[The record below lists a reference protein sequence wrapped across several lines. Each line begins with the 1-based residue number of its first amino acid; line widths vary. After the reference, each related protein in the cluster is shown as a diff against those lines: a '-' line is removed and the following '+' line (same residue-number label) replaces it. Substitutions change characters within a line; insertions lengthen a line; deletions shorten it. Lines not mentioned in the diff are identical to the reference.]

1 MDLTK
6 LNDISNEVEKYNAQL
21 LPVIKGRTDNEVKK
35 IYEFGFR
42 AVSYTHLRAHET

>member
-42 AVSYTHLRAHET
+42 EFGENLSLIHI